1 MNSDDRQRFSFGQ
14 FFENYRGYLIP
25 LAVLVV
31 FGFTAFAIYD
41 LTTEVSYD
49 DVIAALTATKWSSIG
64 LAVFFTAL
72 SFVAL
77 IGYDM
82 NALAYIGKRLRF
94 VPVSMTA
101 FSAYAVGNTAGFG
114 ALSGGAIRFRGY
126 SRLGLTPDEVGRVI
140 AFVTLA
146 FGIGLLAVT
155 ALASLVT
162 APRIGAIVGIDGT
175 WVRWLAILI
184 LLALSVLVII
194 GRDGREVAVGKLKLR
209 LPDTRTSS
217 QQFLITALDIAAS
230 ASVLYV
236 LLPETDIGWPSFL
249 AIYATAVGAGVLS
262 HVPGGLGVFETI
274 IVAALGNAVDLDQ
287 VLGSLV
293 LYRVIYHVL
302 PLLVA
307 TLFII
312 ALEVQQ
318 LTRHPVASTLRKLE
332 FRLAPLLLATF
343 AMIAGAML
351 VFSSVTPTPDSDL
364 DILYN
369 YLPLPLVEGAHF
381 LSSILGIVLFVT
393 SRGLAQRLDGAWWTA
408 IVCTALALLF
418 SFVRA
423 LALFEA
429 SFLIT
434 LLIGLLLSAKLF
446 TRPASLFRQA
456 LTPTWIVAMLILVAG
471 ALTIL
476 FFVYREV
483 DYSHELWWQFEFS
496 AEAPRGLRAILGV
509 AIAAAVIAIVS
520 LLRPA
525 ATRTAPSTDGD
536 VQRAVSIVMSQDSAD
551 ANLVRMGD
559 KRLMFS
565 DNGKAFIMYGI
576 QGRSWIALFD
586 PVGPAEETP
595 ELVWRF
601 VEEARAQGGRAIF
614 YQISPA
620 LLPFCADAGLRA
632 FRLGELAIVELS
644 HFDLKGSRLSGLR
657 QAVNKGL
664 REGLEFEVIQQAEV
678 FASIDAL
685 RAVSASWLELH
696 STREKTFSLG
706 AFREDYV
713 SAQPVAVLRKEGKI
727 VAFATLS
734 LTDTKKEGTVDLMR
748 FAPDAPKGSMDFL
761 FVRIMEYLR
770 DAGYSEFN
778 LGMAPLA
785 GMAQRE
791 AAPAWDRVG
800 SVVFEHGERFYNF
813 KGLKAFKSKFH
824 PRWEPRY
831 LAVASVGPAIAMMD
845 ATLLIGG
852 GLRGVV
858 GK

>member
-1 MNSDDRQRFSFGQ
+1 MNSDDRQRFSFSE

-25 LAVLVV
+25 LAVLLV

-41 LTTEVSYD
+41 LTTEVRYD
-49 DVIAALTATKWSSIG
+49 DVIAALTATSWSSIG

-162 APRIGAIVGIDGT
+162 APRIGAIVGIDGE

-184 LLALSVLVII
+184 LVALSVLVII
-194 GRDGREVAVGKLKLR
+194 GRDGREIAVGKLKLR

-236 LLPETDIGWPSFL
+236 LLPQTDIGWPSFL

-274 IVAALGNAVDLDQ
+274 IVAALGNAVDIDQ

-318 LTRHPVASTLRKLE
+318 LTHHPVASTLRKLE

-369 YLPLPLVEGAHF
+369 YLPLPLVESAHF

-408 IVCTALALLF
+408 MVCTALALLF

-429 SFLIT
+429 SFLVT
-434 LLIGLLLSAKLF
+434 LLVGLLLSAKLF

-456 LTPTWIVAMLILVAG
+456 LTPAWIVAMLVLVAG

-509 AIAAAVIAIVS
+509 AIAAAVISIFS

-525 ATRTAPSTDGD
+525 ATRTALSTDDD
-536 VQRAVSIVMSQDSAD
+536 VQRAISIVMSQDSAD

-565 DNGKAFIMYGI
+565 DNGEAFIMYGI

-620 LLPFCADAGLRA
+620 LLPYCTDAGLRA

-678 FASIDAL
+678 LASIDAL
-685 RAVSASWLELH
+685 RAVSDSWLALH

-713 SAQPVAVLRKEGKI
+713 SAQPVAVLRKEGRI

-734 LTDTKKEGTVDLMR
+734 LTDTRKEGTVDLMR

-770 DAGYSEFN
+770 DAGYREFN

>member
-1 MNSDDRQRFSFGQ
+1 MSSTDRQQISFRQ
-14 FFENYRGYLIP
+14 LFESYRGYLVP
-25 LAVLVV
+25 VAVLIV
-31 FGFTAFAIYD
+31 FGFTTFAIYD
-41 LTTEVSYD
+41 LTTEVRYE
-49 DVIAALTATKWSSIG
+49 DVLDALAATSWSSIG

-77 IGYDM
+77 IGYDL
-82 NALAYIGKRLRF
+82 NALDYIGRRLRF
-94 VPVSMTA
+94 VPVAMTA

-126 SRLGLTPDEVGRVI
+126 SRLGLTPDDIGRVI

-146 FGIGLLAVT
+146 FGTGLLAVT
-155 ALASLVT
+155 AIASLVT
-162 APRIGAIVGIDGT
+162 APRISQLLGVDVF
-175 WVRWLAILI
+175 WVRAIAVAI
-184 LLALSVLVII
+184 IAALSALVII
-194 GRDGREVAVGKLKLR
+194 GRDGREIRIGKLKLR

-236 LLPETDIGWPSFL
+236 LLPPTTGISWPSFL

-262 HVPGGLGVFETI
+262 HVPAGLGVFETI
-274 IVAALGNAVDLDQ
+274 IVAALGNAVDIDQ

-318 LTRHPVASTLRKLE
+318 LAHHPVASTLRKLE
-332 FRLAPLLLATF
+332 FRLAPLLLAAF
-343 AMIAGAML
+343 ALISGAML

-364 DILYN
+364 DILSS
-369 YLPLPLVEGAHF
+369 YLPLPLVESAHF

-393 SRGLAQRLDGAWWTA
+393 ARGISQRLDGAWWTA
-408 IVCTALALLF
+408 TICASLALLF

-423 LALFEA
+423 IALFEA
-429 SFLIT
+429 SFLVI
-434 LLIGLLLSAKLF
+434 LIVGLLLSAKLF
-446 TRPASLFRQA
+446 NRPASLLRQV
-456 LTPTWIVAMLILVAG
+456 LTVPWVVATLILVAA

-483 DYSHELWWQFEFS
+483 DYSHDLWWQFEFS
-496 AEAPRGLRAILGV
+496 GEAPRGLRAILGM
-509 AIAAAVIAIVS
+509 AIFAAVISMFS

-525 ATRTAPSTDGD
+525 ATRTALSSKEDLD
-536 VQRAVSIVMSQDSAD
+536 KAVSIVMGQDWAD

-586 PVGPAEETP
+586 PVGPAAETQ

-620 LLPFCADAGLRA
+620 LLPYCADAGLRA
-632 FRLGELAIVELS
+632 FKLGELAIVELS
-644 HFDLKGSRLSGLR
+644 RFDLKGSRLSGLR
-657 QAVNKGL
+657 QAVNKGI
-664 REGLEFEVIQQAEV
+664 REGLEFEVIAHPDV
-678 FASIDAL
+678 MASIGDL
-685 RAVSASWLELH
+685 RRVSDSWLEAH
-696 STREKTFSLG
+696 ETREKTFSLG
-706 AFREDYV
+706 SFRDDYV
-713 SAQPVAVLRKEGKI
+713 SAQPVAVLRKDGQI
-727 VAFATLS
+727 VAFANLS

-778 LGMAPLA
+778 LGMA
-785 GMAQRE
+785 QRQ
-791 AAPAWDRVG
+791 AAPVWDRIG

-813 KGLKAFKSKFH
+813 KGLKAFKSKFQ

>member
-1 MNSDDRQRFSFGQ
+1 MNSDDRQRFSFSQ

-25 LAVLVV
+25 LAVLLV

-41 LTTEVSYD
+41 LTTEVRYD

-64 LAVFFTAL
+64 LAIFFTAL

-82 NALAYIGKRLRF
+82 NALTYIGKRLRF
-94 VPVSMTA
+94 LPVSMTA

-162 APRIGAIVGIDGT
+162 APRIGAIIGIDGA

-184 LLALSVLVII
+184 LVALSVLVII
-194 GRDGREVAVGKLKLR
+194 GRDGREVVVGKVKLR

-236 LLPETDIGWPSFL
+236 LLPQTDIGWPSFL

-262 HVPGGLGVFETI
+262 HVPGGLGVFEAI

-318 LTRHPVASTLRKLE
+318 LTHHPVASTLRKLE

-364 DILYN
+364 DILFN
-369 YLPLPLVEGAHF
+369 YLPLPLVESAHF

-408 IVCTALALLF
+408 VVCTALALLF

-429 SFLIT
+429 GFLVT
-434 LLIGLLLSAKLF
+434 LLVGLLLSAKLF

-456 LTPTWIVAMLILVAG
+456 LTPAWIVAMLILVAG

-509 AIAAAVIAIVS
+509 AIASAVIAIFS

-525 ATRTAPSTDGD
+525 ATRTAPSTDDD
-536 VQRAVSIVMSQDSAD
+536 VQRAISIVMSQDSAD

-620 LLPFCADAGLRA
+620 LLPYCADAGLRA
-632 FRLGELAIVELS
+632 FRLGELAIVELP

-678 FASIDAL
+678 LASIDAL
-685 RAVSASWLELH
+685 RAVSDSWLALH

-713 SAQPVAVLRKEGKI
+713 SAQPVAVLRKEGRI
-727 VAFATLS
+727 IAFATLS
-734 LTDTKKEGTVDLMR
+734 LTDTRKEGTVDLMR

-770 DAGYSEFN
+770 DAGYREFN

>member
-184 LLALSVLVII
+184 LVALSVLVII

-678 FASIDAL
+678 LASIDAL